1 MIVFIDMSL
10 RQNILRIIKEET
22 NLQSRLLS
30 MVKDIGFQKTSIAVG
45 GPENLLKILGKDKE
59 IVMQYL
65 LSFFDNLNLSYFRGN
80 PILSQGYETFL
91 EKSSAFWGGTINVYD
106 DDILYILKDVPYE
119 LYKEYRRDLLKELI
133 RRYPE
138 INDGNEV
145 YVYKNRGKYGR
156 IDKFYVDEENNE
168 EVITESSSIQERLN
182 SLMKTSGVVIASKA
196 VGGLDNLVKILKLD
210 LKDVETQAMLVKSF
224 IYFNVEEDIDVDF
237 IEVKNRANRKI
248 VKIYFST
255 GSDAR
260 NIDSWYAHTI
270 RNKMI
275 EFFPFGID
283 LSWHPVNYPHAKI
296 LIDAVN
302 GGSVDFPEE

>member
-1 MIVFIDMSL
+1 MSL

>member
-1 MIVFIDMSL
+1 
-10 RQNILRIIKEET
+10 
-22 NLQSRLLS
+22 

>member
-1 MIVFIDMSL
+1 MTL

-59 IVMQYL
+59 IVMKYL
-65 LSFFDNLNLSYFRGN
+65 LSFFDNLMLSYFRGN

-119 LYKEYRRDLLKELI
+119 LYKEYRKDLLKELI

-210 LKDVETQAMLVKSF
+210 LKDVETQAMLGKSF

-302 GGSVDFPEE
+302 GGVVDINDL

>member
-1 MIVFIDMSL
+1 MYL
-10 RQNILRIIKEET
+10 RNKIKKILKEESR
-22 NLQSRLLS
+22 LQSKLLS
-30 MVKDIGFQKTSIAVG
+30 MMNDVGFKTTANSVG

-59 IVMQYL
+59 IVIQYL
-65 LSFFDNLNLSYFRGN
+65 LSFFDNLKLSYFRGN

>member
-1 MIVFIDMSL
+1 MYL
-10 RQNILRIIKEET
+10 RNKIKKILKEESR
-22 NLQSRLLS
+22 LQSKLLS
-30 MVKDIGFQKTSIAVG
+30 MMNDVGFKTTANSVG

-156 IDKFYVDEENNE
+156 IDKFYVDEE
-168 EVITESSSIQERLN
+168 I
-182 SLMKTSGVVIASKA
+182 K
-196 VGGLDNLVKILKLD
+196 
-210 LKDVETQAMLVKSF
+210 
-224 IYFNVEEDIDVDF
+224 
-237 IEVKNRANRKI
+237 
-248 VKIYFST
+248 
-255 GSDAR
+255 
-260 NIDSWYAHTI
+260 
-270 RNKMI
+270 
-275 EFFPFGID
+275 
-283 LSWHPVNYPHAKI
+283 
-296 LIDAVN
+296 
-302 GGSVDFPEE
+302 

>member
-1 MIVFIDMSL
+1 MSL

-30 MVKDIGFQKTSIAVG
+30 MVKDIGFKKTSVAVG

-59 IVMQYL
+59 IVMKYL
-65 LSFFDNLNLSYFRGN
+65 LSFFDNLMLSHFRGN

-91 EKSSAFWGGTINVYD
+91 EKSSSFWGGTINVYD

-196 VGGLDNLVKILKLD
+196 VGGFKNLVKILKLD
-210 LKDVETQAMLVKSF
+210 LEDVNAQEMLVKNY
-224 IYFNVEEDIDVDF
+224 IYFADVEDVEVDF
-237 IEVKNRANRKI
+237 IEVKNRANRKLI
-248 VKIYFST
+248 KIYFGTDSN
-255 GSDAR
+255 AR
-260 NIDSWYAHTI
+260 NIESWYSRTI
-270 RNKMI
+270 TDEMND
-275 EFFPFGID
+275 FFPFKVD
-283 LSWHPVNYPHAKI
+283 VSWHPVNYPHAKI
-296 LIDAVN
+296 MIDAVI
-302 GGSVDFPEE
+302 GGVVDFPIE